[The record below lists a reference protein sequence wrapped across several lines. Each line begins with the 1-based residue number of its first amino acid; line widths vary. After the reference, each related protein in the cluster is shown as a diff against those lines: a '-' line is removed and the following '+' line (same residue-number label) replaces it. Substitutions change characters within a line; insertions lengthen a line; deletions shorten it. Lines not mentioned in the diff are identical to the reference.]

1 MPHTGTAARSQENA
15 LVVRFSGPPA
25 VVAPEV
31 DDRVPAPVTPIR
43 WANATLFVPAP
54 TFSTTFAAPTMVD
67 PFNQVLFCDSPR
79 LDAGAAQP
87 DPTAVVDEFGIT
99 GHPAGAALAA
109 QSRRFRHSSPARR
122 LRSCTA
128 RLTPAARPRKGRRG
142 FRIRPPVR
150 LACVDRCRRRCLLCV
165 PARCRLA
172 DFGQVRVGSVGLPL
186 PVITPALFEA
196 SDSAASHSSAG

>member
-1 MPHTGTAARSQENA
+1 M
-15 LVVRFSGPPA
+15 VRFSGPPA

-87 DPTAVVDEFGIT
+87 DPTAVVDEFGVT
-99 GHPAGAALAA
+99 GHPAG
-109 QSRRFRHSSPARR
+109 QPW
-122 LRSCTA
+122 LRNPVVSA
-128 RLTPAARPRKGRRG
+128 
-142 FRIRPPVR
+142 IRPQPDGF
-150 LACVDRCRRRCLLCV
+150 DR
-165 PARCRLA
+165 AQH
-172 DFGQVRVGSVGLPL
+172 D
-186 PVITPALFEA
+186 
-196 SDSAASHSSAG
+196 